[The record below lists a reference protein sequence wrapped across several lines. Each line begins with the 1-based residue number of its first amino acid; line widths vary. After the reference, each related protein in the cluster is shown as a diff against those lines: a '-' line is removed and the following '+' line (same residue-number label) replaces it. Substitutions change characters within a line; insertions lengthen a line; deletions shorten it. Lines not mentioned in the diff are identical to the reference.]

1 MGTGG
6 HGGRAAGPYELAT
19 WPDDSLGRLSFI
31 LARRFGGTP
40 WQWREEASELDWGTG
55 IRLLTEE
62 MERAEKEV
70 DNGGA

>member
-1 MGTGG
+1 M
-6 HGGRAAGPYELAT
+6 
-19 WPDDSLGRLSFI
+19 

-40 WQWREEASELDWGTG
+40 WQWRNEASELDWGTG